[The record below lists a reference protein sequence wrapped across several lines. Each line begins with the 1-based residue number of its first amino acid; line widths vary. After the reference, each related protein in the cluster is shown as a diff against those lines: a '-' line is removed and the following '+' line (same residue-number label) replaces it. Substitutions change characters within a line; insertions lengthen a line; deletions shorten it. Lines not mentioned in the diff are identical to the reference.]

1 MKKTFFFSV
10 FLLSVATLFSTKLL
24 AQEAKFTV
32 EVNRNEVAVGK
43 RFKVI
48 FTLENANGSNFELPK
63 MDNFE
68 VVSGPNVSSS
78 FSMMN
83 GETTQSMRYTYYMV
97 AQTIGSFPI
106 PSATIKVGK
115 EKLRT
120 EPIVIKVLEKNN
132 KEKSDEDSD
141 ENGGE
146 TPSFGPFKGMHDP
159 FELLRKRQSPPQKED
174 DTPVEQP
181 KKARKTY
188 KT

>member
-1 MKKTFFFSV
+1 MKKTFFFSIV
-10 FLLSVATLFSTKLL
+10 ILSVALFFNTKAV

-32 EVNRNEVAVGK
+32 EVSRNEVAVGK
-43 RFKVI
+43 RFKVT
-48 FTLENANGSNFELPK
+48 FTLENANGSNFDLPQ

-97 AQTIGSFPI
+97 APNIGSFSI

-120 EPIVIKVLEKNN
+120 EPIAIRVLEKT
-132 KEKSDEDSD
+132 EKSKTDS
-141 ENGGE
+141 EEEEQGE
-146 TPSFGPFKGMHDP
+146 QSFDPFKGFRDP
-159 FELLRKRQSPPQKED
+159 FEQLRKAQPKPKED
-174 DTPVEQP
+174 DSTPVEKP
-181 KKARKTY
+181 TKPRKTY